1 MTTLQSRLLVSRADC
16 DVYQTAHFISA
27 TKCDDISCSE
37 VIRALNLE
45 GDPDL
50 ESTEDQIDTCK
61 VEIEELKERKSTA
74 EAIAKGLLSHFRR

>member
-1 MTTLQSRLLVSRADC
+1 MCTKLLS
-16 DVYQTAHFISA
+16 AHLFSA

-50 ESTEDQIDTCK
+50 ENIEDQIDTCK